1 MGMIRSRY
9 EGVLRSPPI
18 NHAELSAVG
27 PRNQVRPRACDPVVY
42 LCFLATALSIRTLSS
57 FRTVLRDVAM
67 FMAPKALDL
76 ADVCGALICSVFLT
90 TTRITWMSY
99 RIDHFVIKFRQIIR
113 LWNTRVLK
121 CTFERAVVYVYHLQR
136 TRSTM
141 WSFYLTGVGL
151 KCVRIRCILMGAM
164 AASAPLARQGV
175 EACEPTLVSKAQ
187 HSCCPRQLTSWRKN
201 KLSDSECLFNF

>member
-57 FRTVLRDVAM
+57 FRTVLGNVAM
-67 FMAPKALDL
+67 FIAPKALDL

-121 CTFERAVVYVYHLQR
+121 CAFEERWCMCTTFKGPDRPCEASISQVWV
-136 TRSTM
+136 
-141 WSFYLTGVGL
+141 WNG
-151 KCVRIRCILMGAM
+151 VRIRCIDGRDGCVGT
-164 AASAPLARQGV
+164 SY
-175 EACEPTLVSKAQ
+175 KAGCWSMRT
-187 HSCCPRQLTSWRKN
+187 HSGFQSTT
-201 KLSDSECLFNF
+201 